1 MLNNLDLNNIMFF
14 IKNLKT
20 RHDGFDIKSYISF
33 VTGNTRLATSNK
45 LQHNRS
51 TDMMANNF
59 ISIDFYIYGMPYQ
72 LLTSI
77 FIQTTS
83 NRNYCITFG
92 TILKLLL
99 IYQIP
104 VTFLFSAVAPS
115 VTINL
120 PPLTLIYLISCNNL
134 YIIYITLAAHHKPSY
149 LWTISATYEFN
160 HCTGLYV

>member
-1 MLNNLDLNNIMFF
+1 MYTLDLNDIMFF

-33 VTGNTRLATSNK
+33 VAGNTRLATSNK

-59 ISIDFYIYGMPYQ
+59 YFNRLPRLWNALPIIDINLHPDNIKQ
-72 LLTSI
+72 KL
-77 FIQTTS
+77 
-83 NRNYCITFG
+83 CITFG
-92 TILKLLL
+92 TILKLLS
-99 IYQIP
+99 IHQIP

-134 YIIYITLAAHHKPSY
+134 YNIHNIGHRPSC
-149 LWTISATYEFN
+149 LWTISAAYGSN

>member
-1 MLNNLDLNNIMFF
+1 MFF

-51 TDMMANNF
+51 TDMIRWQTIF
-59 ISIDFYIYGMPYQ
+59 ISIDFHVCGMPYQ

-92 TILKLLL
+92 IILKLLS
-99 IYQIP
+99 IHQIP
-104 VTFLFSAVAPS
+104 VTFLFSAFAPS
-115 VTINL
+115 VTINP
-120 PPLTLIYLISCNNL
+120 PPLTLIFLISCNNL
-134 YIIYITLAAHHKPSY
+134 YNIHNIGHRPSC
-149 LWTISATYEFN
+149 LWTISATNEFN
-160 HCTGLYV
+160 HCTVLYV

>member
-59 ISIDFYIYGMPYQ
+59 YFNRLLHLWNALPIIDINLHPDNIKQ
-72 LLTSI
+72 KLLHYFWNHFEAT
-77 FIQTTS
+77 FDLS
-83 NRNYCITFG
+83 NR
-92 TILKLLL
+92 L
-99 IYQIP
+99 P

-134 YIIYITLAAHHKPSY
+134 YNIHNIGRSPQAQLPVDHQCN
-149 LWTISATYEFN
+149 L
-160 HCTGLYV
+160 